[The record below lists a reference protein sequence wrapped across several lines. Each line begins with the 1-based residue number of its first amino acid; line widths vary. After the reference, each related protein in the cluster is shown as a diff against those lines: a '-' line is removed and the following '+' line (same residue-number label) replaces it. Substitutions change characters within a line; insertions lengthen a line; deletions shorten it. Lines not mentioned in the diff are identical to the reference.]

1 MTDPVGDG
9 DTDEFVVDSSIIDD
23 DTEFYR
29 TLLANT
35 SEGILTIDEDSNIVF
50 ANPAIEGILGYAPD
64 ELVGSSKMTI
74 IPERHRE
81 DHRAGLEAYL
91 RTGERHIDWD
101 GVELPAQHRAGHELV
116 VSVSLREHEYNGERF
131 FTGIFTDVTE
141 RKERERRLQEKNERL
156 ESFASVVSHDLRNP
170 LGVASAYV
178 ELAQETDTE
187 AVDELVEV
195 ERSLDRMERIID
207 DLLWLARTGN
217 QVGKQELLDFA
228 GVAEDAWETTETA
241 DATLVVDSTG
251 RIRADY
257 DRLVQLLENLFR
269 NAIQHGGEDVTVRV
283 GRIEGGWYVEDS
295 GPGIDADLT
304 DEIFSPGMSTEELG
318 TGLGLYIV
326 KSVAEGHGWEISVG
340 TGTDGGARF
349 EFTGIDEE

>member
-1 MTDPVGDG
+1 VTDPVGDG
-9 DTDEFVVDSSIIDD
+9 DTDEFIVDSSIIDD

-217 QVGKQELLDFA
+217 QVGEQEPLEFA
-228 GVAEDAWETTETA
+228 TVVEDAWDTTESA
-241 DATLVVDSTG
+241 DATLIIDATG
-251 RIRADY
+251 YIRADY
-257 DRLVQLLENLFR
+257 DRLVQLFENLFR
-269 NAIQHGGEDVTVRV
+269 NAIQHGGEDVTVRT
-283 GRIEGGWYVEDS
+283 GTIESGFYIEDS

-304 DEIFSPGMSTEELG
+304 DDIFSPGMSTDELG

-326 KSVAEGHGWEISVG
+326 ESVAEGHDWEISVE

-349 EFTGIDEE
+349 EFTGVDRE

>member
-1 MTDPVGDG
+1 MTDTVGDG
-9 DTDEFVVDSSIIDD
+9 EADELVVDSSIADD
-23 DTEFYR
+23 DIEFYR

-50 ANPAIEGILGYAPD
+50 ANPAIEEILGYSPD

-74 IPERHRE
+74 IPERHRD

-91 RTGERHIDWD
+91 RTGKRHIDWD

-116 VSVSLREHEYNGERF
+116 VSISLREHEYNGERF

-141 RKERERRLQEKNERL
+141 RREREQRLQEKNERL

-178 ELAQETDTE
+178 EIAQETDTE

-217 QVGKQELLDFA
+217 QVGEQELLDLA
-228 GVAEDAWETTETA
+228 AVVEDAWETTETA

-251 RIRADY
+251 WIRADY
-257 DRLVQLLENLFR
+257 DRLMQLLENLFR

-304 DEIFSPGMSTEELG
+304 EEIFSPGMSTEELG

-326 KSVAEGHGWEISVG
+326 KSVAEGHGWEIAVG
-340 TGTDGGARF
+340 TSTDGGARF